1 MKRLVV
7 CGLLV
12 TFLSASAGGAATS
25 PYVGPAT
32 WADARH
38 GWAAHINDGACRPYW
53 EGGDSVLCAT
63 EDGGRTW
70 RRIFVGGNYIFQAV
84 RTSRQA
90 GIVSTGAWG
99 HYEYWS
105 RDNGKHWYR
114 IALDGFEYGV
124 IGSTVP
130 HLAGRGTHLY
140 YAHAPSNGTS
150 GGRITISRL
159 TPWPPPG
166 PAECAGPWSR
176 SVLGWP
182 EHATPV
188 HETGNICLGPPVD
201 AGTSASVVLT
211 LEGRLWRLAPLP
223 GGFFALYWPQ
233 GDGEHLTAVVHR
245 NGATTTRELPRPVF
259 DAEMEPDSPQLR
271 IDWPALAV
279 VLVYRTTPGYRESEE
294 VVWRSTDGGGM
305 WSKSQRLSWTSESA
319 VPVER
324 AGTAAGVVGE
334 EIVLAGGYVQG
345 PRWADYREIRATRA
359 VHAYLPS
366 RDRWRRLPDLPV
378 ALTWATAASTGKELY
393 VVGGFDQA
401 GRARNEAYVL
411 RAGRWHRLPAAPE
424 RRAAAGAAV
433 VGDRLYVVGG
443 VRRDGLAGRTLVFDL
458 KSKRWST
465 GPGPRPRAYLGV
477 TAVGGRIV
485 ALGGSTAG
493 PDTSLGLV
501 ESWRP
506 GDRSWRRLP
515 PLPSPRTRLAVTS
528 AGGRV
533 FVVGGTADRHFVP
546 LARAAALHLAG
557 GRWESLP
564 DFSVPRHD
572 LSAAVVG
579 RRLYALAGGFIGQ
592 RDPSAA
598 NESLRVSR

>member
-25 PYVGPAT
+25 PYLGPAT

-70 RRIFVGGNYIFQAV
+70 RRIFVGGNYIFEAV

-188 HETGNICLGPPVD
+188 HETGNICLGQPVD
-201 AGTSASVVLT
+201 AGTRGSVVLT
-211 LEGRLWRLAPLP
+211 LEGVLWRLAPLP
-223 GGFFALYWPQ
+223 DGFFALYQPS
-233 GDGEHLTAVVHR
+233 GADAPLTAVVHR
-245 NGATTTRELPRPVF
+245 NGATLTRELPRPSF
-259 DAEMEPDSPQLR
+259 DVLMYPGDLR
-271 IDWPALAV
+271 VETDWPSIALV
-279 VLVYRTTPGYRESEE
+279 WRYFTPDERVSEE
-294 VVWRSTDGGGM
+294 VVWRSNDGGASWM
-305 WSKSQRLSWTSESA
+305 KSQRLGWTTKSRI
-319 VPVER
+319 PIER
-324 AGTAAGVVGE
+324 AGTAAGVVGK
-334 EIVLAGGYVQG
+334 EIVLVGGYVRGRQ
-345 PRWADYREIRATRA
+345 WASYRTMRVTRA
-359 VHAYLPS
+359 VHAYLPA
-366 RDRWRRLPDLPV
+366 RDRWRRLPDLP
-378 ALTWATAASTGKELY
+378 ANLTWAAVASTGKELY
-393 VVGGFDQA
+393 VVGGFDRV

-411 RAGRWHRLPAAPE
+411 RSGRWHRLPAAPE
-424 RRAAAGAAV
+424 RRAAAGAAI
-433 VGDRLYVVGG
+433 VGGKLYVVGG
-443 VRRDGLAGRTLVFDL
+443 IGRRGLARKALVLDL
-458 KSKRWST
+458 ESRRWST
-465 GPGPRPRAYLGV
+465 APGARPRAYLGV
-477 TAVGGRIV
+477 TAEGGRIV

-493 PDTSLGLV
+493 PETSLALV

-515 PLPSPRTRLAVTS
+515 PLPSPRTRLAATS

-533 FVVGGTADRHFVP
+533 FVVGGTADRHYVP
-546 LARAAALHLAG
+546 LPRAAALHLSS

-598 NESLRVSR
+598 NESLLVSR